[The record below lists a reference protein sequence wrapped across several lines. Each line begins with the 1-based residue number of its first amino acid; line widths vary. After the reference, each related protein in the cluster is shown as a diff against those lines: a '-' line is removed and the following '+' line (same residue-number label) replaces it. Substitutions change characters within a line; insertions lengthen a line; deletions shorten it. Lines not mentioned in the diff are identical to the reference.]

1 MRRNNRRFCTV
12 SLPRDNITEDDKT
25 AMHLHLAIVVPALTS
40 PPASACLRH
49 SPRRPPSWDDEE
61 SSVARILCLQGAAAE
76 RQSCRAATSNERQ
89 IMCLRVSSLRRSA
102 ALPLSLERSDRAAR
116 QDLRRPPSPRG
127 EWTTTPHWPSS
138 SSLAQ
143 ERRSSSF
150 FLPSDVGRRTRR
162 AYKFKKLLNVYI
174 YFFTYP

>member
-1 MRRNNRRFCTV
+1 MTKRPCTFISRLWCLRSHRR
-12 SLPRDNITEDDKT
+12 LP
-25 AMHLHLAIVVPALTS
+25 
-40 PPASACLRH
+40 PPASATLLVV
-49 SPRRPPSWDDEE
+49 PPPGRGDDEE

-102 ALPLSLERSDRAAR
+102 ALPLSLQRSARAAR

-162 AYKFKKLLNVYI
+162 AYKFKKLRNVYI
-174 YFFTYP
+174 FLYISLI